1 MIIREAVLNDIPQIQ
16 VVRNSVKENVLS
28 DPGFVTDKD
37 CEEFLTSRGKGWVC
51 EIDSKIVGF
60 SIADLKENNIWALFL
75 QPEFEKQGIGRRLH
89 DTMLDWYFAQTKK
102 NVWLGTSPNTRA
114 EIFYRKSGWIE
125 IGTHGNGETKFE
137 MTFDHLTS
145 IKKNKKDGRP
155 V

>member
-75 QPEFEKQGIGRRLH
+75 QPEFE
-89 DTMLDWYFAQTKK
+89 
-102 NVWLGTSPNTRA
+102 TR
-114 EIFYRKSGWIE
+114 YRQA
-125 IGTHGNGETKFE
+125 TARHYA
-137 MTFDHLTS
+137 
-145 IKKNKKDGRP
+145 
-155 V
+155 